1 MKYFKLH
8 LFKVN
13 IFQHHLF
20 FAAPLGA
27 TEYIITSVSH
37 IAVPMMQADS
47 FLFLFNFC
55 WMCCSKYSYAIQ
67 WSFYL
72 FMNFALIIPRL
83 IFFVYFWGGT
93 GKGDLVSPQLFRSWF
108 ILNHIAVGLKLFSL
122 DYDKI
127 SWLWNNFITLVAWHY
142 CSFRRKKYRN
152 INKKYTVLVKI

>member
-1 MKYFKLH
+1 MCL
-8 LFKVN
+8 
-13 IFQHHLF
+13 FQHHLL

-37 IAVPMMQADS
+37 IPVPMMQTDS
-47 FLFLFNFC
+47 FLFLFHFC
-55 WMCCSKYSYAIQ
+55 WMCCSKCSYSIQ

-83 IFFVYFWGGT
+83 IFFYLFLRSERGGE
-93 GKGDLVSPQLFRSWF
+93 GLVSPQLFRSWF

-122 DYDKI
+122 NKI
-127 SWLWNNFITLVAWHY
+127 SWLWNNSASCSLFITVVAWHY
-142 CSFRRKKYRN
+142 CSCRRKRYRN